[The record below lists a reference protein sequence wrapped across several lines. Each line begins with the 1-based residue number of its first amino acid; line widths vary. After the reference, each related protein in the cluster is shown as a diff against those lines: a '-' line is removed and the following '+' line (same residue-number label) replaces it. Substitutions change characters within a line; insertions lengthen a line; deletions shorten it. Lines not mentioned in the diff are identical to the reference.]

1 MNNYKQNWP
10 VHVYENR
17 WHGEGTSNRYPRID
31 AASTRNWN
39 DFSDIYI
46 ENGDYLRIQNV
57 TLGYDFKQLFPK
69 MPLSQA
75 RLYMTVQNLYTF
87 TGYYGMEPEI
97 GFGMNYWAKG
107 IDVGMYPTPRTLLFG
122 ANIKF

>member
-1 MNNYKQNWP
+1 MCI
-10 VHVYENR
+10 R
-17 WHGEGTSNRYPRID
+17 DRID

-97 GFGMNYWAKG
+97 GFGMNYCAKG